1 MFGKGDFFFNKG
13 QYNETLECYE
23 ELLKTFPNEEFI
35 LLRKV
40 KILYK
45 LNFDSRAL
53 EIVEKLLDLNK
64 KNATAWYLKTF
75 YFIRNKDYSNSLKCL
90 DESLN
95 SNPKDEKIWEAIWF
109 H

>member
-1 MFGKGDFFFNKG
+1 
-13 QYNETLECYE
+13 
-23 ELLKTFPNEEFI
+23 
-35 LLRKV
+35 V

-75 YFIRNKDYSNSLKCL
+75 YFIRNKDYSNSLKCP

-95 SNPKDEKIWEAIWF
+95 SNPNDEKIWEAI
-109 H
+109 